1 MAQTNAFKKEEKN
14 SRLEKLIWLDLLSQV
29 NLIIWLKNYN
39 KWEIKKP
46 KITHVI
52 FKISEKSYKTKKKE
66 PNLQINQMS
75 KDKTKNINLK
85 KGKKTYDLI
94 PNTTFA
100 G

>member
-39 KWEIKKP
+39 KWEIKKL

-52 FKISEKSYKTKKKE
+52 FKLVKNHIEQKKR
-66 PNLQINQMS
+66 S
-75 KDKTKNINLK
+75 
-85 KGKKTYDLI
+85 LI
-94 PNTTFA
+94 FK
-100 G
+100 